1 MPKTTD
7 TLRLVPVPHL
17 LLKAEPA
24 QGSHQEDQGFAQSG
38 LKNCQARKGHQLPVP
53 VPVLKHP
60 HDEDPV
66 DFSANFI
73 SILAAH
79 SFLWKIVRGS
89 LLCSYTFPS
98 DLVLTLGAGDVGT
111 LQM

>member
-7 TLRLVPVPHL
+7 TFRLVPVPPL

-24 QGSHQEDQGFAQSG
+24 QGSHWEDQGFVQSG
-38 LKNCQARKGHQLPVP
+38 LKNYLVWKGHQLPVP

-66 DFSANFI
+66 DYSAIFM

-79 SFLWKIVRGS
+79 SLLRKAVRGS
-89 LLCSYTFPS
+89 LLCSYT
-98 DLVLTLGAGDVGT
+98 L
-111 LQM
+111 